1 MIRVLIADDHIIVR
15 EGLKMVL
22 SWAGMEVI
30 GEAETGH
37 DAIELA
43 KKTRPDVVLLDVSMP
58 EGGGLETSKELKRLL
73 PRTKVLMLTA
83 HPEDHFAV
91 RCLKEGA
98 DGYLTKMSP
107 SEVVVAA
114 IRKVHAG
121 GKYVSPALAEK
132 LAMSLQTGLGEAPH
146 ESLSHREL
154 EVMRALASGKTAT
167 EMAGELH
174 LSVKTVSTYRSR
186 ILEKMSMRSTAE
198 IIRYALE
205 TGLAF

>member
-1 MIRVLIADDHIIVR
+1 MIRVLIADDHKIVR

-22 SWAGMEVI
+22 SFAGIEVVA
-30 GEAETGH
+30 EAETGH
-37 DAIELA
+37 ETIAQA
-43 KKTRPDVVLLDVSMP
+43 KKTHPDVILLDVSMP
-58 EGGGLETSKELKRLL
+58 EGGGLETSKDLKRQL

-98 DGYLTKMSP
+98 DGYLTKTSA

-114 IRKVHAG
+114 IRKVYAG
-121 GKYVSPALAEK
+121 GKYISPELAER

-154 EVMRALASGKTAT
+154 EVMNALAGGKTAT
-167 EMAGELH
+167 EIADELH

-186 ILEKMSMRSTAE
+186 ILEKMNMRSTAE

-205 TGLAF
+205 TGLDL

>member
-1 MIRVLIADDHIIVR
+1 MIKVLIADDHKIVR

-22 SWAGMEVI
+22 SFAGIEVVA
-30 GEAETGH
+30 EAETGH
-37 DAIELA
+37 EAIAQA
-43 KKTRPDVVLLDVSMP
+43 KKAHPDVVLLDVSMP
-58 EGGGLETSKELKRLL
+58 EGGGLETSKELKRQL

-83 HPEDHFAV
+83 HPEDHYAV

-98 DGYLTKMSP
+98 DGYLTKTSP